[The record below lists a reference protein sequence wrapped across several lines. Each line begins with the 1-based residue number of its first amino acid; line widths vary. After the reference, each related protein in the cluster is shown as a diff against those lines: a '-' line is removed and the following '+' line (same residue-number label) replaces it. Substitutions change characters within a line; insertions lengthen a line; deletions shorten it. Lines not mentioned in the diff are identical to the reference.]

1 MMTLQ
6 DFNET
11 AVEISQDLYLY
22 IDDDGFVRIGSKDAE
37 IEIMLLDEEVLL
49 LADGLKNIYNMGGT
63 ND

>member
-1 MMTLQ
+1 MTLQ

-49 LADGLKNIYNMGGT
+49 LADGLKNIYNKLGGT